1 MSTQLQDVFNQIDSL
16 NKQERLEVLHYLEQ
30 RVQEDDKVEE
40 CQDIDA
46 DYEHLLQYIAETK
59 NTECR
64 RPLQDFRGIAPNLLA
79 GQDAQEWVSQM
90 RDEWEERERVWRK
103 PE

>member
-1 MSTQLQDVFNQIDSL
+1 MKPQPNPNAKEPVNS
-16 NKQERLEVLHYLEQ
+16 EME
-30 RVQEDDKVEE
+30 
-40 CQDIDA
+40 

-64 RPLQDFRGIAPNLLA
+64 RPLQEFRGIAPNLLE

-90 RDEWEERERVWRK
+90 RDEWEERDRAWRK
-103 PE
+103 SE